1 MSFTQGRECPI
12 GYRLNV
18 VIGRLITLFLLI
30 LIPLAGTSAVY
41 RCPDAEGAVLFQ
53 QLPCSEGSEIKLDVN
68 TTEWANA
75 PGSSSPHSKKSKS
88 KKKSDTAATQRKLAQ
103 AHKKQEQ
110 ACWKARQ
117 RIEKIEWDLRK
128 GYKPSRGERLRQQRR
143 QQEDYLRQFCR

>member
-1 MSFTQGRECPI
+1 MSFTRGRECPA
-12 GYRLNV
+12 GYYLKRT
-18 VIGRLITLFLLI
+18 IAHLITLSLLT
-30 LIPLAGTSAVY
+30 LFPLAGTSAVY

-53 QLPCSEGSEIKLDVN
+53 QLPCSEGSEIKLDIGA
-68 TTEWANA
+68 TEWVNA
-75 PGSSSPHSKKSKS
+75 PASSSPRSKKSKS
-88 KKKSDTAATQRKLAQ
+88 KKKRDTATTQRKLAQ

>member
-1 MSFTQGRECPI
+1 MSFTQGRECPHS
-12 GYRLNV
+12 YYLNA
-18 VIGRLITLFLLI
+18 VIARLITLFLLA
-30 LIPLAGTSAVY
+30 LFPLVGVAAVY
-41 RCPDAEGAVLFQ
+41 RCPDVGGAVLFQ
-53 QLPCSEGSEIKLDVN
+53 QLPCSEGSEVRLDVGTTEWVN
-68 TTEWANA
+68 TTAKPSA
-75 PGSSSPHSKKSKS
+75 RSKKSKS

-103 AHKKQEQ
+103 ANKKQEQ